1 MITNDLIFVDNNK
14 FGKLKYHN
22 VYAYY
27 DEPLMFSAK
36 NQFGHIYFCYSLG
49 CDNLYDRWLVIP
61 TTSEC
66 INHFEQKDISI
77 FSMIKNSLREK
88 TTYLL
93 KFNLSNLEQS
103 LDLLEE
109 KNFNYK
115 LPNENLYIHENINY
129 DGTRNYTHRIR
140 IAVKDKSHQTVSIIN
155 NISESFSLLLRN
167 ALKSM
172 FDIKTNFLL
181 RDAVPGS
188 YVQRVKTELSSKKR
202 KKEELLPLFHESLIK
217 LSKKDDIS
225 KLLLENTLDLKIT
238 RELVDKLFHY
248 KADIQ
253 IIDESTT
260 KTVFDLKY
268 DVAEQIL
275 PIINARL
282 ESYLDSSM
290 VPQANNLDLIKNY
303 VDALKRNGIV
313 TINDLDGL
321 TTLRQVSYYKD
332 ACRIL
337 NLIKDGYLTPQ
348 GQRVAELDER
358 REWLAIIKT
367 EFENSYC
374 GYLWMRSQN
383 VSSVTDINDETSAI
397 QFLKEKA
404 TGLSENTSERRAKT
418 LINWLREFKRLV

>member
-49 CDNLYDRWLVIP
+49 CDNLYDRWLIIP

-115 LPNENLYIHENINY
+115 LPNEDLYIHENINY

-188 YVQRVKTELSSKKR
+188 YVQRVKTELSSTER

-217 LSKKDDIS
+217 LSNKDDIS
-225 KLLLENTLDLKIT
+225 KLLIENTLDLKIT

-303 VDALKRNGIV
+303 IDALKRNGIV

-348 GQRVAELDER
+348 GQRVAELDDR

-418 LINWLREFKRLV
+418 LINWLREFKRLA

>member
-225 KLLLENTLDLKIT
+225 KLLIDNTLDLKIT

-275 PIINARL
+275 AIINARL

>member
-225 KLLLENTLDLKIT
+225 KLLIENTLDLKIT

>member
-321 TTLRQVSYYKD
+321 TTLREVSYYKD